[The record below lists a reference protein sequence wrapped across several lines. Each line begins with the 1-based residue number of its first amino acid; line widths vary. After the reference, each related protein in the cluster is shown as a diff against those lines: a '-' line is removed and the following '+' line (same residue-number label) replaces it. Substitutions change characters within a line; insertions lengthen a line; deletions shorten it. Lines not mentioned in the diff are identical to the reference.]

1 MNPSMV
7 AVYDMPKELETA
19 KLEIPCG
26 KFTTKVVSAGVFCEL
41 LLATVRVRVTAWPIE
56 MPAQVVVLVPVMES
70 IGGAVVGPGVTA
82 PAVVVGLGVTAA
94 GVVVGL
100 GVMAPGVVVGLGL
113 GVMAPGVGVGVAV
126 VCHRGL
132 WFSRDACTTLGDRA
146 CTDRR
151 MLVTTSSSAGE
162 LRTKRARIRVLSL
175 PFKRGSAITR
185 AESGGPS
192 S

>member
-1 MNPSMV
+1 MNPSIV
-7 AVYDMPKELETA
+7 AVYDMPTELETA

-41 LLATVRVRVTAWPIE
+41 LLVRVRVRVTAWPVE
-56 MPAQVVVLVPVMES
+56 MPAHVVVLVPVMES
-70 IGGAVVGPGVTA
+70 KGGAV
-82 PAVVVGLGVTAA
+82 
-94 GVVVGL
+94 
-100 GVMAPGVVVGLGL
+100 
-113 GVMAPGVGVGVAV
+113 VGVGVAV
-126 VCHRGL
+126 LCHSGL

-151 MLVTTSSSAGE
+151 MLATTTSSAGE

-192 S
+192 SWSDQLSILGAA

>member
-1 MNPSMV
+1 MV

-82 PAVVVGLGVTAA
+82 AGVVVGLGVIAA

-100 GVMAPGVVVGLGL
+100 GVIAAGVVVGL
-113 GVMAPGVGVGVAV
+113 GVAV

-132 WFSRDACTTLGDRA
+132 WFSRDACTTPGERA

-151 MLVTTSSSAGE
+151 TLVTTSSSAGE

>member
-41 LLATVRVRVTAWPIE
+41 LLATVRVIVTAWPIE
-56 MPAQVVVLVPVMES
+56 RPAHVVVLVPVMES
-70 IGGAVVGPGVTA
+70 KGGAVVGPGVTA
-82 PAVVVGLGVTAA
+82 P

-100 GVMAPGVVVGLGL
+100 GVMAPGVV
-113 GVMAPGVGVGVAV
+113 VGVGVAV

-132 WFSRDACTTLGDRA
+132 WFSRDACTTPGDRA

-151 MLVTTSSSAGE
+151 MLATTSSSAGE

-192 S
+192 SWSD

>member
-1 MNPSMV
+1 MV

-70 IGGAVVGPGVTA
+70 KGGEVVGPGVTA
-82 PAVVVGLGVTAA
+82 AGVVVVGLGVMAP

-100 GVMAPGVVVGLGL
+100 GVMAPGVVVGL
-113 GVMAPGVGVGVAV
+113 GVAV

-132 WFSRDACTTLGDRA
+132 WFSRDACTTPGERA

-151 MLVTTSSSAGE
+151 TLVTTSSSAGE